1 MTPDQSIE
9 QILRREIGLDAASI
23 GQTSILGAMKAR
35 MKKRGLSEASEYA
48 ALVASSEVEL
58 RDLIEE
64 IIVPE
69 TWFFRDGQP
78 FASFTRWA
86 VGKWFPA
93 NPRTVLR
100 VLSIPCSTGEE
111 PYSLAMALL
120 DAGVPVER
128 FTVEAVDVSSRNIER
143 ATRGI
148 YTRNSFRGEDLS
160 FRERHFDR
168 VPAGYRIRDEVRRL
182 VHFRQV
188 NLLDSAACA
197 SLGPKHVMFCRNLLI
212 YFTPDAQKQA
222 MTTLDRLLQPDGLL
236 FVGHAEAYIF
246 RTFGFVSA
254 ELEST
259 LVFRKPG
266 TETASSRGMVHR
278 APVHRT
284 GTLASAPRPVTPTPT
299 VPRPVVPVPA
309 APKVAAPVAVQS
321 RPAVTPSLL
330 DEAARLADEGRLDAA
345 AERCQHYIK
354 TQGPSS
360 QAHYLLGLAS
370 DAAGRAEEAA
380 QHYRKALY
388 LEPGHHDTLV
398 HLALLLETMGDT
410 RGARQ
415 LQARAEK
422 ARQKGKP

>member
-23 GQTSILGAMKAR
+23 GQTSILGAMKVR

-86 VGKWFPA
+86 VGTWLPA

-266 TETASSRGMVHR
+266 TETASSRSAAHR

-284 GTLASAPRPVTPTPT
+284 VTLPPVARPVAPPPPVSRVVTP
-299 VPRPVVPVPA
+299 
-309 APKVAAPVAVQS
+309 APVTAPGNKAPVDPT
-321 RPAVTPSLL
+321 RPAPVHNLL
-330 DEAARLADEGRLDAA
+330 EEAAKLADEGRLAA
-345 AERCQHYIK
+345 AEERCQQYIK
-354 TQGPSS
+354 AHGPSS

-388 LEPGHHDTLV
+388 LDPGHQETLV
-398 HLALLLETMGDT
+398 HLALLLETLGDT